1 MGKNSQRNKQASNEI
16 LECPSCHALVWEK
29 EKKGTR
35 GPNRTPLFSICCQ
48 QGRVTLPPEPE
59 APPALEKLFSSTHFQ
74 HDIRTY
80 NSILAFTSMGAQ
92 IDHSVMHKTGPFT
105 YRIHG
110 QNAHRIG
117 SLLPKAGQPPKFSQL
132 YIVDTAN
139 EVQNRI
145 STVKRTAKV
154 GELDPNI
161 VKELI
166 ETMDTYNCLTKVF
179 RKARDIHETD
189 SCQDFSIRLVGQS
202 KRNRQYDTPQVD
214 EIAGLIVGDFTQDM
228 GERDVIVQH
237 KSSGLQH
244 ISDMHPLFMTLQ
256 YPILFP
262 HGQIGFNENIPV
274 SNTAA
279 NAIKREYITKREFF
293 AYQMQTRLAE
303 GMVIVR
309 SKRLFHQYIVDAYTS
324 IEQERLRWFRLN
336 QKKIRADLY
345 NNVQDAVM
353 KGVTDAKS
361 IGKRVILPSS
371 YTGSP
376 RYMAEKYHDA
386 MAICRWH
393 GNPDLFITI
402 TTNPKWDEISDHR

>member
-1 MGKNSQRNKQASNEI
+1 M
-16 LECPSCHALVWEK
+16 
-29 EKKGTR
+29 
-35 GPNRTPLFSICCQ
+35 
-48 QGRVTLPPEPE
+48 
-59 APPALEKLFSSTHFQ
+59 
-74 HDIRTY
+74 
-80 NSILAFTSMGAQ
+80 
-92 IDHSVMHKTGPFT
+92 
-105 YRIHG
+105 
-110 QNAHRIG
+110 
-117 SLLPKAGQPPKFSQL
+117 
-132 YIVDTAN
+132 
-139 EVQNRI
+139 QNRI

-293 AYQMQTRLAE
+293 T
-303 GMVIVR
+303 
-309 SKRLFHQYIVDAYTS
+309 YI
-324 IEQERLRWFRLN
+324 
-336 QKKIRADLY
+336 
-345 NNVQDAVM
+345 
-353 KGVTDAKS
+353 G
-361 IGKRVILPSS
+361 
-371 YTGSP
+371 
-376 RYMAEKYHDA
+376 
-386 MAICRWH
+386 
-393 GNPDLFITI
+393 
-402 TTNPKWDEISDHR
+402 

>member
-1 MGKNSQRNKQASNEI
+1 
-16 LECPSCHALVWEK
+16 
-29 EKKGTR
+29 
-35 GPNRTPLFSICCQ
+35 
-48 QGRVTLPPEPE
+48 
-59 APPALEKLFSSTHFQ
+59 
-74 HDIRTY
+74 
-80 NSILAFTSMGAQ
+80 
-92 IDHSVMHKTGPFT
+92 
-105 YRIHG
+105 
-110 QNAHRIG
+110 
-117 SLLPKAGQPPKFSQL
+117 
-132 YIVDTAN
+132 
-139 EVQNRI
+139 
-145 STVKRTAKV
+145 
-154 GELDPNI
+154 
-161 VKELI
+161 
-166 ETMDTYNCLTKVF
+166 MDTYNCLTKVF

-237 KSSGLQH
+237 KSSDLQH

-336 QKKIRADLY
+336 QKKIRAYLY

-353 KGVTDAKS
+353 KGDTDAKS
-361 IGKRVILPSS
+361 IGKS
-371 YTGSP
+371 
-376 RYMAEKYHDA
+376 H
-386 MAICRWH
+386 
-393 GNPDLFITI
+393 
-402 TTNPKWDEISDHR
+402 TTLQLHREPPLYG

>member
-1 MGKNSQRNKQASNEI
+1 MI
-16 LECPSCHALVWEK
+16 LECPLCHALVWEK

-48 QGRVTLPPEPE
+48 QGRVRLPPEPE
-59 APPALEKLFSSTHFQ
+59 APHVLKTLLLTSTHFQ

-105 YRIHG
+105 FRIHG

-117 SLLPKAGQPPKFSQL
+117 SLVPQAGQPPKFNQL

-161 VKELI
+161 VKALI
-166 ETMDTYNCLTKVF
+166 ETMDTHNCLTKIF

-189 SCQDFSIRLVGQS
+189 SCQEFCVRLKGKS
-202 KRNRQYDTPQVD
+202 KRDCQYDMPQTD
-214 EIAGLIVGDFTQDM
+214 EIAGLIVGDFTEDM
-228 GERDVIVQH
+228 GERDIVVQH
-237 KSSGLQH
+237 KASGLQH

-262 HGQIGFNENIPV
+262 CGQIGRY
-274 SNTAA
+274 
-279 NAIKREYITKREFF
+279 K
-293 AYQMQTRLAE
+293 LA
-303 GMVIVR
+303 
-309 SKRLFHQYIVDAYTS
+309 
-324 IEQERLRWFRLN
+324 
-336 QKKIRADLY
+336 
-345 NNVQDAVM
+345 
-353 KGVTDAKS
+353 
-361 IGKRVILPSS
+361 
-371 YTGSP
+371 
-376 RYMAEKYHDA
+376 
-386 MAICRWH
+386 
-393 GNPDLFITI
+393 
-402 TTNPKWDEISDHR
+402 